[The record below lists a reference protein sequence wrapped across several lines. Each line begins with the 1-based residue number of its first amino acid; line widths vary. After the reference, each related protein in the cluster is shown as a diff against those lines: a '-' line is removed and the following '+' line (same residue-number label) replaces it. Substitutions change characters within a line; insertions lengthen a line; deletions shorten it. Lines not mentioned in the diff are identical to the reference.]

1 MGNIRNVKK
10 KNNKLA
16 DKLKGKYENVISNV
30 FCYVRAELNS
40 IDAERALNDILMLLD
55 DEYEKG
61 TNLDEYILDVRSFVN
76 PFLKKY
82 KKSKSY
88 KFSSLIYDYLP
99 VGVYGISFFVIID
112 MIFKILKSNERV
124 FENMIKVNYILRPSI
139 YIAALLIFLFVMMTV
154 KNITKILLSNGKGS
168 AIIANIVSCLVLSVA
183 VAIGAFFL
191 NKNGIFNIV
200 TFTVSKC
207 FISVL
212 SVLVVV
218 FILNMIFGFKLRKK

>member
-99 VGVYGISFFVIID
+99 VGVYGIII
-112 MIFKILKSNERV
+112 
-124 FENMIKVNYILRPSI
+124 
-139 YIAALLIFLFVMMTV
+139 
-154 KNITKILLSNGKGS
+154 
-168 AIIANIVSCLVLSVA
+168 
-183 VAIGAFFL
+183 
-191 NKNGIFNIV
+191 
-200 TFTVSKC
+200 
-207 FISVL
+207 
-212 SVLVVV
+212 
-218 FILNMIFGFKLRKK
+218 